1 MKLYLSRS
9 KKAPLHVNYGW
20 MTSCYVFKQWIVPE
34 RHRLRSLS
42 IPLGDAFYGEL
53 LDSLSEPAES
63 LRTLDMWMVRQQ
75 FFVPAVTMQTI
86 VRFSPNITVLRL
98 HDITTS
104 LAFLKFPALVTLTFR
119 VTRLGTSSPDAADLV
134 KFLKHSPNLEELDL
148 CLPESLKAVTPAG
161 TVTLAHLKSAVFN
174 GSSIGGDVVGVSVL
188 PYLVLPGQSITID
201 VQARPHA
208 FSSDTPPL
216 LSVIQLGSAVFPRQ
230 SITAAT
236 IHIKDDPS
244 GFFGHIG
251 ICGERDNWI
260 GLNRARVLNIG
271 KCPLLRLRDWLD
283 PACLAQLHG
292 IQTLTLGLFK
302 FASDEEQCVGVL
314 RTFLQGLDQV
324 RVLNIYRMEV
334 SLVARVLEPSDKTVI
349 LPLLEELRLHPYD
362 PPELTRSDAHDK
374 GTCHVALL
382 EG

>member
-1 MKLYLSRS
+1 MNLYLARS
-9 KKAPLHVNYGW
+9 KEAPLHVNYGR
-20 MTSCYVFKQWIVPE
+20 MTPSRVFKQCIISE
-34 RHRLRSLS
+34 RHRLRSFS
-42 IPLGDAFYGEL
+42 IPLGAASHDEL
-53 LDSLSEPAES
+53 PDSLSESAES
-63 LRTLDMWMVRQQ
+63 LRTLDVRMVYKQ
-75 FFVPAVTMQTI
+75 FSIPAVTMQTI
-86 VRFSPNITVLRL
+86 ARFAPNITVLRL
-98 HDITTS
+98 HEITTG

-119 VTRLGTSSPDAADLV
+119 VTRLGTCSPDAADLV
-134 KFLKHSPNLEELDL
+134 KFLNHSPDLEELDL
-148 CLPESLKAVTPAG
+148 RLPESPRAGAPAG
-161 TVTLAHLKSAVFN
+161 TVTLAHLKSVVFD
-174 GSSIGGDVVGVSVL
+174 GSSTQGNTVGVNVL

-201 VQARPHA
+201 VQVRPHA

-236 IHIKDDPS
+236 IHIKDDPP

-251 ICGERDNWI
+251 VCGERDNWI

-283 PACLAQLHG
+283 PAYLAQLHG

-334 SLVARVLEPSDKTVI
+334 SLVARVLEPSDKTEI
-349 LPLLEELRLHPYD
+349 LPLLEELRLHLYD
-362 PPELTRSDAHDK
+362 PPELTRSEAHDK

-382 EG
+382 KG